1 LQERIDD
8 IKLEDID
15 EIVLSYVVGILEDL
29 TSNYSVGD
37 EETFDVEDFC
47 EMLTAYLPQ
56 TSTIPQPEI
65 TTWMFGLVQ
74 AQREAED
81 HYNSTK
87 FSNIDLNSIIEQ
99 TTRTSKE
106 RTNSTGSSGSSRISK
121 NNSECSDSSY
131 DKKRVNRR
139 ISENSDGG
147 EAFAGEDF
155 QQMVNQLL
163 EMFPYSCDLEVNHCL
178 SATNGELERASQLIM
193 HRHESGQSLQP
204 NDRRV
209 YIRNN
214 SKPAELDDKT
224 LRQTILGKYGYVDQA
239 EDNRYHRPMIKKEDD
254 KKMIRYRDGKIVST
268 KGERFTQVTKAE
280 SEEMKKSYVNIPNY
294 DYGYI

>member
-1 LQERIDD
+1 MNNIYLYKQSR
-8 IKLEDID
+8 KSSSHFYYMYFVFRDID

-37 EETFDVEDFC
+37 EENFDVEDFC

-56 TSTIPQPEI
+56 TSSIPQPEI

-99 TTRTSKE
+99 TTRASKE

-147 EAFAGEDF
+147 EAFAVSF
-155 QQMVNQLL
+155 VQ
-163 EMFPYSCDLEVNHCL
+163 FK
-178 SATNGELERASQLIM
+178 IF
-193 HRHESGQSLQP
+193 
-204 NDRRV
+204 
-209 YIRNN
+209 
-214 SKPAELDDKT
+214 LD
-224 LRQTILGKYGYVDQA
+224 
-239 EDNRYHRPMIKKEDD
+239 
-254 KKMIRYRDGKIVST
+254 
-268 KGERFTQVTKAE
+268 
-280 SEEMKKSYVNIPNY
+280 KS
-294 DYGYI
+294 